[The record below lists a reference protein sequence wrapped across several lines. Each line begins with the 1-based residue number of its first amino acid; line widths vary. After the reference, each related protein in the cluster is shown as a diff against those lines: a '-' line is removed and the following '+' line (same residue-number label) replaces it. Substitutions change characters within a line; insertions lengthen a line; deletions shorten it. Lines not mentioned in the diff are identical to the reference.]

1 MKPKSKSR
9 LLSIAI
15 VIVGEA
21 KKPALT
27 VETGL
32 GSSAPKSVRRRG
44 SFVDAVAGVGGMQS
58 IDG

>member
-1 MKPKSKSR
+1 